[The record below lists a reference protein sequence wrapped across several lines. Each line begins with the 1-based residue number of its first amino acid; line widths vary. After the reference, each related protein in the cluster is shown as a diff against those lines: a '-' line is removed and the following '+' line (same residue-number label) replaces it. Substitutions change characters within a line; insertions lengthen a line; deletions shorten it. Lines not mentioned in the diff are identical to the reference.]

1 MIVYQRCFVF
11 LDNPQNY
18 GLFSCQN
25 HCKIIFLCLNLQW
38 NEIIINEMETP
49 ENKQVNLKY
58 SKDFM
63 ILALLVGLV
72 MLTAHVYDMAPAL
85 IPTHFGL
92 NLSSPMGYGP
102 KSSLLVVAVIGI
114 CFGLAGVAAGHSKNL
129 PIRINGLSMR
139 KMNEVQK
146 EALRQLVYRF
156 TVCIILLCA
165 CVVMLLVPVVLPRV
179 AVTVLFILLFAWLL
193 YSAVNASFKIR
204 RMR

>member
-1 MIVYQRCFVF
+1 
-11 LDNPQNY
+11 
-18 GLFSCQN
+18 
-25 HCKIIFLCLNLQW
+25 
-38 NEIIINEMETP
+38 METP

-114 CFGLAGVAAGHSKNL
+114 CFGLVSPQGIARTCQFASTD
-129 PIRINGLSMR
+129 S
-139 KMNEVQK
+139 
-146 EALRQLVYRF
+146 
-156 TVCIILLCA
+156 LCT
-165 CVVMLLVPVVLPRV
+165 R
-179 AVTVLFILLFAWLL
+179 
-193 YSAVNASFKIR
+193 
-204 RMR
+204 

>member
-1 MIVYQRCFVF
+1 
-11 LDNPQNY
+11 
-18 GLFSCQN
+18 
-25 HCKIIFLCLNLQW
+25 
-38 NEIIINEMETP
+38 METP

-129 PIRINGLSMR
+129 PIRINGLSMH

-165 CVVMLLVPVVLPRV
+165 CVVML
-179 AVTVLFILLFAWLL
+179 ACACCFAACGSHSTV
-193 YSAVNASFKIR
+193 YSAVCLAFIQCCERLFQDTENALKRQVLFYYALCLIR
-204 RMR
+204 I

>member
-1 MIVYQRCFVF
+1 
-11 LDNPQNY
+11 
-18 GLFSCQN
+18 
-25 HCKIIFLCLNLQW
+25 
-38 NEIIINEMETP
+38 METP

-102 KSSLLVVAVIGI
+102 KSSLLVVAV
-114 CFGLAGVAAGHSKNL
+114 
-129 PIRINGLSMR
+129 
-139 KMNEVQK
+139 
-146 EALRQLVYRF
+146 
-156 TVCIILLCA
+156 
-165 CVVMLLVPVVLPRV
+165 
-179 AVTVLFILLFAWLL
+179 TVLFILLFAWLL

>member
-1 MIVYQRCFVF
+1 M
-11 LDNPQNY
+11 
-18 GLFSCQN
+18 
-25 HCKIIFLCLNLQW
+25 H
-38 NEIIINEMETP
+38 
-49 ENKQVNLKY
+49 
-58 SKDFM
+58 
-63 ILALLVGLV
+63 
-72 MLTAHVYDMAPAL
+72 
-85 IPTHFGL
+85 
-92 NLSSPMGYGP
+92 
-102 KSSLLVVAVIGI
+102 
-114 CFGLAGVAAGHSKNL
+114 
-129 PIRINGLSMR
+129 

>member
-25 HCKIIFLCLNLQW
+25 HCKIIFLYLNLQW
-38 NEIIINEMETP
+38 NEIITDEMETP

-114 CFGLAGVAAGHSKNL
+114 CFGLAGV
-129 PIRINGLSMR
+129 
-139 KMNEVQK
+139 NEVQK

-179 AVTVLFILLFAWLL
+179 AVIVLFILLFAWLL

>member
-1 MIVYQRCFVF
+1 
-11 LDNPQNY
+11 
-18 GLFSCQN
+18 
-25 HCKIIFLCLNLQW
+25 
-38 NEIIINEMETP
+38 METP

-129 PIRINGLSMR
+129 PIRINGLSMH

-146 EALRQLVYRF
+146 EALRHS
-156 TVCIILLCA
+156 TV
-165 CVVMLLVPVVLPRV
+165 
-179 AVTVLFILLFAWLL
+179 
-193 YSAVNASFKIR
+193 YSAVCLAFIQCCERLFQDTENALKRQVLFYYALCLIR
-204 RMR
+204 I

>member
-1 MIVYQRCFVF
+1 
-11 LDNPQNY
+11 
-18 GLFSCQN
+18 
-25 HCKIIFLCLNLQW
+25 
-38 NEIIINEMETP
+38 METP

-129 PIRINGLSMR
+129 PIRINGLSMH

-179 AVTVLFILLFAWLL
+179 GQLQYCLFCCLPGFYTVL
-193 YSAVNASFKIR
+193 
-204 RMR
+204 

>member
-25 HCKIIFLCLNLQW
+25 HCKIIFLYLNLQW
-38 NEIIINEMETP
+38 NEIITDEMETP

-72 MLTAHVYDMAPAL
+72 MLTAHVYDMAPA
-85 IPTHFGL
+85 
-92 NLSSPMGYGP
+92 
-102 KSSLLVVAVIGI
+102 
-114 CFGLAGVAAGHSKNL
+114 GHNKNL

-179 AVTVLFILLFAWLL
+179 AVIVLFILLFAWLL